1 MTSEKPSEFQKVY
14 DRLGIRLTER
24 GESFYQKRMEV
35 LVKELEERGL
45 LIEEDGRKL
54 LWADGIS
61 IPFTIV
67 KSDGGMYHC
76 RPRIMLFPCAV
87 IGWMCWWRN
96 SRTIGFKLL
105 KTNLVSAISEF
116 AIKKRY
122 PSLSNGSGHKNILQF
137 LWIVILNKNLINAR
151 IVGTRYTSL
160 NCEMHFNNLSIF
172 SYSVRE
178 HILCERTHIFLRGY

>member
-1 MTSEKPSEFQKVY
+1 MCHFYEVHRKNKAEWNKAEQEQGWMKQSWNYKIVNIGLTSEKPSEFQKVY

-137 LWIVILNKNLINAR
+137 P
-151 IVGTRYTSL
+151 
-160 NCEMHFNNLSIF
+160 
-172 SYSVRE
+172 
-178 HILCERTHIFLRGY
+178 